1 MILGVEHFALASA
14 TPHQLAEWYVANL
27 DFTLFSTSPGADFIQ
42 ARNGALIEIVTA
54 KRQMPEP
61 ELKDSGMR
69 HIAIAVD
76 DFNEAY
82 LRLKNAGVSFATE
95 PSEANGNKLAFFKDP
110 EGNFIHLIHRTKA
123 LI

>member
-1 MILGVEHFALASA
+1 
-14 TPHQLAEWYVANL
+14 
-27 DFTLFSTSPGADFIQ
+27 
-42 ARNGALIEIVTA
+42 
-54 KRQMPEP
+54 
-61 ELKDSGMR
+61 LKDSGMR